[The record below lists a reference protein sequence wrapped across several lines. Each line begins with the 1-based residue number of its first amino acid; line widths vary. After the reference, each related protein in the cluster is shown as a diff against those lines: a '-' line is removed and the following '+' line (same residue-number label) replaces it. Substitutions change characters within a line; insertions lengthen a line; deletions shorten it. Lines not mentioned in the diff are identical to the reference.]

1 MYISQPSTVLLF
13 LGLNLPIVGH
23 RIQEV
28 HTLTQSQGLAQHVH
42 ALTLG
47 PSAAHTLAP
56 IHGHPHT
63 PGEAEARAAIT
74 VHGPDLMDTTD
85 LGQGHLPIDDTT
97 HGRDL
102 LKHLGDSL
110 PLNAM
115 YLKEKQSVSILIDTE
130 KFHPLMISKP
140 IMGGVSTLETHLRK
154 NATGNGRG
162 NTESGM
168 RSTTKGTQWEPSL
181 DPRPT
186 ERTFLQRDSYLLI
199 SEIHPL
205 QEGAEKT
212 MLLDKVIEIEI

>member
-1 MYISQPSTVLLF
+1 MV
-13 LGLNLPIVGH
+13 H

-28 HTLTQSQGLAQHVH
+28 HTLIQSQGLAQHGH

-56 IHGHPHT
+56 IHAHPHI
-63 PGEAEARAAIT
+63 PGEAGARAAIT

-85 LGQGHLPIDDTT
+85 LGQGHLHIDAII
-97 HGRDL
+97 HGQDL

-110 PLNAM
+110 PQNAM

-130 KFHPLMISKP
+130 KFHPLMTSKP

-162 NTESGM
+162 NTESGTK
-168 RSTTKGTQWEPSL
+168 STTKGMLWGHSR
-181 DPRPT
+181 DPQPT
-186 ERTFLQRDSYLLI
+186 ERTSLQRDFCLLM
-199 SEIHPL
+199 SEIHPS
-205 QEGAEKT
+205 QGAAERT
-212 MLLDKVIEIEI
+212 MLLDKVIEIET

>member
-1 MYISQPSTVLLF
+1 M
-13 LGLNLPIVGH
+13 GH

-28 HTLTQSQGLAQHVH
+28 HTLTQSQGLAQHGR

-47 PSAAHTLAP
+47 PSAAPTLAP

-63 PGEAEARAAIT
+63 PGEAEARVATTA
-74 VHGPDLMDTTD
+74 HGPDLTDTTD

-97 HGRDL
+97 HGPDL

-115 YLKEKQSVSILIDTE
+115 YLKERQSVSILIDTE
-130 KFHPLMISKP
+130 KFHPLMTSKP

-168 RSTTKGTQWEPSL
+168 RSTTKGTQWELSL

-186 ERTFLQRDSYLLI
+186 ERTSLQRDSYLLI
-199 SEIHPL
+199 SGIHPS
-205 QEGAEKT
+205 QEGAEKI